1 MGNVDIRIAKL
12 DCVTKR
18 MFINFKGRDYEFT
31 VCGENNNVGTGA
43 ISAMRQIS

>member
-18 MFINFKGRDYEFT
+18 MFINFKGRDYQT
-31 VCGENNNVGTGA
+31 HNHY
-43 ISAMRQIS
+43 S